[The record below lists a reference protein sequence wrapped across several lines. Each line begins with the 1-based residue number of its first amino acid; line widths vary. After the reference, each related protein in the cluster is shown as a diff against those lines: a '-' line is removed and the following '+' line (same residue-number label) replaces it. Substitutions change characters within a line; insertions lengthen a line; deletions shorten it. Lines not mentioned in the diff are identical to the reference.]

1 MMERWVPTATM
12 TLEYML
18 TTSPLPPLQDSSD
31 DAGESSSSGDDGGE
45 GSSEEGGD
53 DSEGGED
60 GGDDDGE
67 EEDEDEDEPEDQM
80 PSIYEACQDSKECA
94 PAKHHFEECTNRVNE
109 GKGFKGEDCMEE
121 L

>member
-1 MMERWVPTATM
+1 
-12 TLEYML
+12 
-18 TTSPLPPLQDSSD
+18 
-31 DAGESSSSGDDGGE
+31 
-45 GSSEEGGD
+45 
-53 DSEGGED
+53 
-60 GGDDDGE
+60 
-67 EEDEDEDEPEDQM
+67 M